1 MNKIKNRLV
10 FLIAIMIVAGSC
22 RSNHY
27 KDHSLTVKEY
37 RKLGMP
43 DYNKIW
49 TRVDYVKA
57 FSALSSVK
65 LYQPMS
71 LPRKHS
77 RKSAK
82 VFRSLINK
90 ANLSFVGDTT
100 IPLAQRAMEIQFLP
114 GYLSNL
120 RNLYYDKLNPEQYY
134 NEELIDIYI
143 FQLYI
148 FKNMLDLAGKIMNSE
163 DEDAISL
170 RSGSRAVFN
179 SYYNFTVFL
188 LEEQLKSDVYS
199 ESDIERLSDAVAE
212 SLQLNKGWFESS
224 DKQKINSLM
233 EGVLEKTTS
242 GIIRDN
248 CRKSLEAFEN

>member
-1 MNKIKNRLV
+1 MIGFLVTVSLYIKDMQ
-10 FLIAIMIVAGSC
+10 MI
-22 RSNHY
+22 
-27 KDHSLTVKEY
+27 LLFQT
-37 RKLGMP
+37 P
-43 DYNKIW
+43 F
-49 TRVDYVKA
+49 A
-57 FSALSSVK
+57 FGQLW
-65 LYQPMS
+65 Y
-71 LPRKHS
+71 
-77 RKSAK
+77 
-82 VFRSLINK
+82 
-90 ANLSFVGDTT
+90 
-100 IPLAQRAMEIQFLP
+100 IPVYP
-114 GYLSNL
+114 V
-120 RNLYYDKLNPEQYY
+120 
-134 NEELIDIYI
+134 IDIYI